1 MIRQY
6 PAATLVGR
14 NAVAAHIPRA
24 DEQAGCFYHPGRVA
38 DSLCERCGRFV
49 CTLCAVEFKGL
60 NHCPACL
67 RQRLEQG
74 DTPDAV
80 RRYIRY
86 DTIALLLAI
95 IPLVLLFIWPFT
107 IATGPMALYMGVRY
121 WNRPVSLVTSGR
133 GRLTVAI
140 LIGLLQTLG
149 WIALLIMALN
159 WWLR

>member
-6 PAATLVGR
+6 PAATSVAR
-14 NAVAAHIPRA
+14 DAVAAHIPRA

-38 DSLCERCGRFV
+38 DSLCDRCGRFV
-49 CTLCAVEFKGL
+49 CALCVVEFKGQD
-60 NHCPACL
+60 HCPACL

-74 DTPDAV
+74 NTPDAAC
-80 RRYIRY
+80 RHLRY
-86 DTIALLLAI
+86 DKMALLLAI
-95 IPLVLLFIWPFT
+95 APLFIWPFT
-107 IATGPMALYMGVRY
+107 IATGPIALYLGVRY

-140 LIGLLQTLG
+140 LFGLVQTLG

-159 WWLR
+159 RWLR